1 MNILALKRFAVEH
14 SDLNDYKPH
23 VVDNTGKRVAVIG
36 GGPAGLS
43 CAYYLAVMG
52 HKVTIFEQRHHLG
65 GMLRYG
71 IPSYRL
77 PRERLQAEIDWILS
91 AGIDVEL
98 DHSVNGEELAR
109 LRDEFDA
116 VYLPLA
122 PTAIRSSAFRA
133 KGRPAWSRPSRCCV
147 PSATTNCPT

>member
-1 MNILALKRFAVEH
+1 
-14 SDLNDYKPH
+14 
-23 VVDNTGKRVAVIG
+23 
-36 GGPAGLS
+36 
-43 CAYYLAVMG
+43 MG

-98 DHSVNGEELAR
+98 DHSVSGEELAVC
-109 LRDEFDA
+109 A
-116 VYLPLA
+116 TSSMPSTWPSV
-122 PTAIRSSAFRA
+122 PTVTRSSAFRV
-133 KGRPAWSRPSRCCV
+133 KRRPAWNRPSRCCA
-147 PSATTNCPT
+147 PSAMTSCPT

>member
-1 MNILALKRFAVEH
+1 MVDDPMNILALKRFAVEH
-14 SDLNDYKPH
+14 SDLNDHRPY

-52 HKVTIFEQRHHLG
+52 HKVTIFEQRHHPG

-77 PRERLQAEIDWILS
+77 PPS
-91 AGIDVEL
+91 
-98 DHSVNGEELAR
+98 H
-109 LRDEFDA
+109 LRHDGPGCRDRRR
-116 VYLPLA
+116 P
-122 PTAIRSSAFRA
+122 
-133 KGRPAWSRPSRCCV
+133 GRGLRGS
-147 PSATTNCPT
+147 

>member
-1 MNILALKRFAVEH
+1 MTIL
-14 SDLNDYKPH
+14 
-23 VVDNTGKRVAVIG
+23 
-36 GGPAGLS
+36 
-43 CAYYLAVMG
+43 
-52 HKVTIFEQRHHLG
+52 EQRHHLG

-133 KGRPAWSRPSRCCV
+133 KRLPAWSRPSRCCA
-147 PSATTNCPT
+147 PSAMTNCPT

>member
-1 MNILALKRFAVEH
+1 MPLKRFAVEH
-14 SDLNDYKPH
+14 SDLNDYKPS
-23 VVDNTGKRVAVIG
+23 VVDNTGKRIAVIG

-43 CAYYLAVMG
+43 CAYYPAVMG

-98 DHSVNGEELAR
+98 DHPSTAR
-109 LRDEFDA
+109 S
-116 VYLPLA
+116 LPA
-122 PTAIRSSAFRA
+122 CATSSMPST
-133 KGRPAWSRPSRCCV
+133 GHWRPQR
-147 PSATTNCPT
+147 